1 LSPRTSRERAAGGL
15 DRPCLLCVGIVVN
28 NEDFNLAGVQ
38 SELSQYNSTRPRAAG
53 MSVKGRMAV
62 LFPQK

>member
-1 LSPRTSRERAAGGL
+1 
-15 DRPCLLCVGIVVN
+15 
-28 NEDFNLAGVQ
+28 VQ
-38 SELSQYNSTRPRAAG
+38 SELSQYNSTRPRSAG

>member
-1 LSPRTSRERAAGGL
+1 MSPRTSRERTTGGL
-15 DRPCLLCVGIVVN
+15 DRPCLLCVGIIVN

-38 SELSQYNSTRPRAAG
+38 SELSQYTSTRPRSAG